1 MKTLRFIPLFLL
13 LLAAPWSGRAQELL
27 AHVTINTKS
36 IQGADASLFTRL
48 EQEMTTFLNE
58 RRWTNLNFKQ
68 EERIKCNVQ
77 LIVDSKNGDL
87 YSGRLVFQMS
97 RPVFN
102 STYTSNLLTVQD
114 DEVTF
119 PYTSSQGFD
128 YDDNSFMW
136 NLSAITGFYVNFLLG
151 IYFDSF
157 SPLGGSPFFN
167 QCQTIIG
174 YSQNQGSGWA
184 GSDSKSK
191 RNRYWLWENYT
202 NPSYVDYRNFYYQYH
217 RLGMDMLA
225 GNLNEGVSTILESL
239 KKIQDIH
246 KSKSSLYFTSV
257 MMTSKSAELVNVF
270 SGASETIRSE
280 AKQTLTQLDPAYASK
295 YDKLY

>member
-1 MKTLRFIPLFLL
+1 
-13 LLAAPWSGRAQELL
+13 
-27 AHVTINTKS
+27 
-36 IQGADASLFTRL
+36 
-48 EQEMTTFLNE
+48 
-58 RRWTNLNFKQ
+58 
-68 EERIKCNVQ
+68 
-77 LIVDSKNGDL
+77 
-87 YSGRLVFQMS
+87 MS

-119 PYTSSQGFD
+119 PYSSSQGFD

-136 NLSAITGFYVNFLLG
+136 NLSAITGFYINFLLG

-157 SPLGGSPFFN
+157 SPLGGTPFFN

-280 AKQTLTQLDPAYASK
+280 AKQTLTQLDPANASK
-295 YDKLY
+295 YAKLN

>member
-280 AKQTLTQLDPAYASK
+280 AKQTLTQLDPANASK
-295 YDKLY
+295 YAKLN

>member
-1 MKTLRFIPLFLL
+1 MKTIRLFLIL
-13 LLAAPWSGRAQELL
+13 LFGVSASVQAQELL
-27 AHVTINTKS
+27 AHVSINTKS
-36 IQGADASLFTRL
+36 IQGEDAALFTRL
-48 EQEMTTFLNE
+48 EQEMTTFINE

-77 LIVDSKNGDL
+77 LILDSKNGDQ
-87 YSGRLVFQMS
+87 YTGRLIFQMS

-102 STYTSNLLTVQD
+102 STYSSNLLTVQD

-136 NLSAITGFYVNFLLG
+136 NLSAITGFYIHFLLG

-157 SPLGGSPFFN
+157 SPMGGTPFFN

-184 GSDSKSK
+184 GNDSKSK

-202 NPSYVDYRNFYYQYH
+202 NPSYADFRNFYYQYH
-217 RLGMDMLA
+217 RMGMDMLA
-225 GNLNEGVSTILESL
+225 GNLNEGVNTILESL
-239 KKIQDIH
+239 KKIQEIH
-246 KSKSSLYFTSV
+246 KSKSNLYFTSV

-270 SGASETIRSE
+270 SGASETIRNE
-280 AKQTLTQLDPAYASK
+280 AKQTLTQLDPANASK
-295 YDKLY
+295 YAKLN

>member
-157 SPLGGSPFFN
+157 SPLGG
-167 QCQTIIG
+167 
-174 YSQNQGSGWA
+174 
-184 GSDSKSK
+184 
-191 RNRYWLWENYT
+191 
-202 NPSYVDYRNFYYQYH
+202 
-217 RLGMDMLA
+217 
-225 GNLNEGVSTILESL
+225 
-239 KKIQDIH
+239 
-246 KSKSSLYFTSV
+246 
-257 MMTSKSAELVNVF
+257 
-270 SGASETIRSE
+270 
-280 AKQTLTQLDPAYASK
+280 
-295 YDKLY
+295 